1 MEPTILYED
10 DSLVVIN
17 KPAGIT
23 VNKSDTTIHE
33 TTIQDWSE
41 EYLGIKRVSRVAKVP
56 QVPREKNGEARDIR
70 DTLDTSFYD
79 RGGIVH
85 RIDKETSGILLIAK
99 TQEAFEALQR
109 QFKERT
115 VKKTYL
121 TLVHGKVAPKEGEIN
136 IPVGRLPWN
145 RRQFGVVAGGREALT
160 RYKTIDNVQLTFNK
174 KKEILSLL
182 EVSPETGRT
191 HQIRVHMKYLNHPI
205 FADFLYAG
213 RKTSRDDRMLLG
225 RVFLH
230 AHSISFIHPVTSE
243 RIAFQSQLPSELQSV
258 IDKTEKI
265 DTSGKNVA

>member
-10 DSLVVIN
+10 DSLLVIN

-33 TTIQDWSE
+33 TTVQDWSE
-41 EYLGIKRVSRVAKVP
+41 EYLNLPKAPMRVEVEESETG
-56 QVPREKNGEARDIR
+56 EK
-70 DTLDTSFYD
+70 TYD
-79 RGGIVH
+79 YNQLFLERGGIVH

-99 TQEAFEALQR
+99 TKEAFQSLQQ

-121 TLVHGKVAPKEGEIN
+121 TLVHGKVSPQEGEIN

-160 RYKTIDNVQLTFNK
+160 RYKTIDSLQLTVNK
-174 KKEILSLL
+174 KREILSLL

-213 RKTSRDDRMLLG
+213 RKTSRDDRKLLE

-230 AHSISFIHPVTSE
+230 AYSISFNHPRTNE
-243 RIAFQSQLPSELQSV
+243 RISFHSPLPPELQSV
-258 IDKTEKI
+258 IDKTEKV
-265 DTSGKNVA
+265 DS

>member
-1 MEPTILYED
+1 MIPTIIYED
-10 DSLVVIN
+10 DSLLVIN

-41 EYLGIKRVSRVAKVP
+41 EYLHLPKAPARVEEVDEETG
-56 QVPREKNGEARDIR
+56 EKI
-70 DTLDTSFYD
+70 YD
-79 RGGIVH
+79 YNQLFLERGGIVH

-99 TQEAFEALQR
+99 TKESFEALQK
-109 QFKERT
+109 QFKERI

-121 TLVHGKVAPKEGEIN
+121 TLVHGKVTPKEGEIN

-160 RYKTIDNVQLTFNK
+160 RYTVTSYLELKNGK
-174 KKEILSLL
+174 KKEIVSLL

-213 RKTSRDDRMLLG
+213 RKTSRDDRMLLE

-230 AHSISFIHPVTSE
+230 AYSISFMHPVTQKSVSFT
-243 RIAFQSQLPSELQSV
+243 APLPDELEHVLSSC
-258 IDKTEKI
+258 EKREE
-265 DTSGKNVA
+265 